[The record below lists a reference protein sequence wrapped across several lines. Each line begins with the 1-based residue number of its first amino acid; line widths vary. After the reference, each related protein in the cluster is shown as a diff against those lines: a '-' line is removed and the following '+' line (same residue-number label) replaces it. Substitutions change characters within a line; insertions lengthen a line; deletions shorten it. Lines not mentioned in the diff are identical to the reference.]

1 MMLFVLTKRKGGT
14 FVDQQISGAIKTVI
28 ATVRNIANPIAV
40 LSPVLMGVYLLLGS
54 DQQTLSKVKR
64 WAISVI
70 IGIVLIN
77 MAEPIVNWL
86 QTIK

>member
-1 MMLFVLTKRKGGT
+1 MLFVLTEGKGGT
-14 FVDQQISGAIKTVI
+14 LMDQQISSAIKTII

-40 LSPVLMGVYLLLGS
+40 LSLVLMGVYLLLGS
-54 DQQTLSKVKR
+54 DQQTLSKIKR
-64 WAISVI
+64 WAISVV

-77 MAEPIVNWL
+77 MAEPIVDWL

>member
-1 MMLFVLTKRKGGT
+1 M
-14 FVDQQISGAIKTVI
+14 D
-28 ATVRNIANPIAV
+28 PIAV
-40 LSPVLMGVYLLLGS
+40 LSLVLMGVYLLLGS